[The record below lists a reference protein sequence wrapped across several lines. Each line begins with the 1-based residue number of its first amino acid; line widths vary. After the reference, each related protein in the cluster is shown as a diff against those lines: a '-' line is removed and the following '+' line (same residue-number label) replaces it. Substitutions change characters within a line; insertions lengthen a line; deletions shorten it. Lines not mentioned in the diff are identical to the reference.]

1 MQYSTALHRRYYTM
15 LWLPEIIQNGFG
27 FTFWRICWWPST
39 TGLVLELPS
48 HKNECATKYLTLKG
62 FYILVEKRTV
72 TSHEPQDHNE
82 MGPTQEVQYVPL
94 LTSPCDRFKGY
105 NTRVAEKRPTLQQS
119 GHRSTVGKV
128 GKRGGRMKAK
138 KSIAESTSP
147 VWQFC
152 SGLVDLFLQSPSTE
166 YHSFKFSF
174 FLGRRRVVN
183 NMEVGPCHRVVSVN
197 KKLHFTSSPSTDMQ
211 QRRHTTRGNPEINP
225 FLGEGEAAY

>member
-1 MQYSTALHRRYYTM
+1 MFITILYGDHKTL
-15 LWLPEIIQNGFG
+15 LFN
-27 FTFWRICWWPST
+27 PSCLVVNLLNSIKERCGYGDT
-39 TGLVLELPS
+39 DRVLDLTDETGLVLELPS

-72 TSHEPQDHNE
+72 TSHEPHDYND

-147 VWQFC
+147 V
-152 SGLVDLFLQSPSTE
+152 
-166 YHSFKFSF
+166 
-174 FLGRRRVVN
+174 
-183 NMEVGPCHRVVSVN
+183 
-197 KKLHFTSSPSTDMQ
+197 
-211 QRRHTTRGNPEINP
+211 
-225 FLGEGEAAY
+225 